1 MGIKPQE
8 CVAFVIVPDKNAKHE
23 SGAQISLSKNV
34 SQDLESFIDGFTG
47 DEEYAEEC
55 VYVFSHGSDHNN
67 SSDVENTVPKAF
79 FCTEY
84 SETGI
89 LDRDDYDKHG
99 YLMVELVDE
108 EDEDSEREDCPLLY
122 CINGHIEGVKD
133 SWLKIPR
140 HHQPAPQFAVPPV
153 PTVEQRILKQSPLPK
168 EDLALQLETVTR
180 VWSFDRRRLLLL
192 RRR

>member
-1 MGIKPQE
+1 MGVKPQE
-8 CVAFVIVPDKNAKHE
+8 CVAFVIVPDKNTKHE
-23 SGAQISLSKNV
+23 AGAQISLSKNV
-34 SQDLESFIDGFTG
+34 SQDLESFIEGFSG

-67 SSDVENTVPKAF
+67 SNDVENTVPQAF
-79 FCTEY
+79 FCNEY

-89 LDRDDYDKHG
+89 LDRDNYDNYG

-108 EDEDSEREDCPLLY
+108 EDEDSDRQECPLLY
-122 CINGHIEGVKD
+122 CINGHIEGTNG

-153 PTVEQRILKQSPLPK
+153 PTVEQRILKQSALPVDGSEHK
-168 EDLALQLETVTR
+168 LKVNHTVM
-180 VWSFDRRRLLLL
+180 SEDRRMLLLL